1 MAASDLYKMGRV
13 MNLEPFVTRVKA
25 AVLLHASSMA
35 LGGTAST
42 EKNFAIWVLKN
53 PMADEPS
60 MTALVASD
68 PAVLSQVTL
77 EGDLANVDAVTDASI
92 KSVIAA
98 RWSLVS
104 TKYPLGNPTPQAP

>member
-25 AVLLHASSMA
+25 AMLQQASTMA

-42 EKNFAIWVLKN
+42 EKNFGIWVLKN

-60 MTALVASD
+60 MTALVAAD
-68 PAVLSQVTL
+68 PAVLDQVTL
-77 EGDLANVDAVTDASI
+77 QGDLANVEAVTDANI
-92 KSVIAA
+92 KAVVTA

-104 TKYPLGNPTPQAP
+104 SKYPQAP